1 MLFFAINQIDKL
13 SQNHQR
19 AWGWGKKGDTTYIR
33 NERIEIIIDPIDSNR
48 IREYYEQFHG
58 NKFNN
63 LDKIDKLTEKYNQSS
78 LKK

>member
-13 SQNHQR
+13 SQNHQW

-33 NERIEIIIDPIDSNR
+33 NERVEIIIDPTDSNR

-78 LKK
+78 LKN